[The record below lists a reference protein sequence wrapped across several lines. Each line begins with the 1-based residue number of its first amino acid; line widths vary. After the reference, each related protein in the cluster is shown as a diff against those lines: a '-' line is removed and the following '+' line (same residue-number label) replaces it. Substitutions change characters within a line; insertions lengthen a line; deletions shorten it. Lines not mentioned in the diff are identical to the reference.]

1 MLMTYQNPQMHIYY
15 LLQASLVRSDTD
27 ISTLYQRANVEMN
40 NLFEWFCANGLSL
53 NKNKTKYM
61 VFKGGTNIW
70 ILTSWTFQLVVL
82 I

>member
-1 MLMTYQNPQMHIYY
+1 
-15 LLQASLVRSDTD
+15 
-27 ISTLYQRANVEMN
+27 MN

-61 VFKGGTNIW
+61 VFKGGTKNVDFNILD
-70 ILTSWTFQLVVL
+70 ISVGGTHLEQIGSQFHDFSHL